1 MSCAGRH
8 RLVWSS
14 KGELNCCD
22 LRPDSSMAGPGFS
35 GLQDVHDC
43 VNLIFSQEGDILGSF
58 YNSISILRLNARV
71 LYCSMKI
78 TRLRKEEGRERTF
91 FCFHIASFPF
101 GNLPNHPS
109 ILALSQP
116 IAPPP
121 SVLLVTSYPVSC
133 NIKST
138 IHIST
143 GRMV

>member
-1 MSCAGRH
+1 M
-8 RLVWSS
+8 LVVIDWFGPLKVS
-14 KGELNCCD
+14 LIVAICD
-22 LRPDSSMAGPGFS
+22 LIVRWLVQAFLGCKMSMIALILSS
-35 GLQDVHDC
+35 LKRE
-43 VNLIFSQEGDILGSF
+43 IDILGSF

-71 LYCSMKI
+71 LYCSMKV

-116 IAPPP
+116 IAPAP
-121 SVLLVTSYPVSC
+121 SVLLVTSCPVSC

-138 IHIST
+138 IHISI